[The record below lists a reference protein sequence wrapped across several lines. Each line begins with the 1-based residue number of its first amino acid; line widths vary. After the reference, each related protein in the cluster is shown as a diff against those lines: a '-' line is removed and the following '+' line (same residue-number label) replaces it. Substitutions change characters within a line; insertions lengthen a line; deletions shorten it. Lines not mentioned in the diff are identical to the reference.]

1 MNAND
6 DSMMQEVTGS
16 NDAWPYDQKATFTA
30 NPKDGYTLVRW
41 LLNGEEY
48 APFGANKSVEY
59 NIDEK
64 HAINKTITFTAVFA
78 PKDINVTLV
87 SDVDDYSG
95 TFSVKF
101 NSKVEIGQNSI
112 PDVPK
117 LSADGTKRFNG
128 WYYIDSIKGRVDV
141 VQYDHEHNKSII
153 INKNW
158 TCTEDIELIAEW
170 SAYKFNIAIYKAKS
184 KIAMPDADMGTVN
197 IGTGWDDWTKLT
209 GSAEEYNLEGYTK
222 SFANNAEFSVTASVS
237 DNNYYVFTGWKR
249 LTADGQLVDVAE
261 GEVENNQLKVKVQ
274 EQDVAYVAILDY
286 KPVTVTFDRG
296 DAPDTVAV
304 PENVNVDFN
313 KPLALKVPEG
323 APTEKPLRVGGTAKF
338 STPVRTAQASITK
351 RLPIPNLLKTVSRL
365 PQNGFPSNTLSSK
378 TASSSASM
386 KTRRRRAIPIK
397 PNSR

>member
-1 MNAND
+1 
-6 DSMMQEVTGS
+6 MQEVTGS

-87 SDVDDYSG
+87 DTVDNYGKTFVVKYNSDV
-95 TFSVKF
+95 VL
-101 NSKVEIGQNSI
+101 GQDAI

-117 LSADGTKRFNG
+117 LSNDGTKRFIG
-128 WYYIDSIKGRVDV
+128 WYYLDSEGTKTYV
-141 VQYDHEHNKSII
+141 VKYNV
-153 INKNW
+153 NKNEILVGKW
-158 TCTEDIELIAEW
+158 AFTEDVTLTAEW
-170 SAYKFNIAIYKAKS
+170 QPYEFHIAIYKAKS

-197 IGTGWDDWTKLT
+197 IVTGWDAWTKLT
-209 GSAEEYNLEGYTK
+209 GSTEDYDLEGYTK
-222 SFANNAEFSVTASVS
+222 PFDNNAEFSVTASVS
-237 DNNYYVFTGWKR
+237 DNNYYAFICWKR

-261 GEVENNQLKVKVQ
+261 GEVVNNQLNVKVQ

-296 DAPDTVAV
+296 DAPESVVV

-351 RLPIPNLLKTVSRL
+351 RLPIPNSLKTVSRL
-365 PQNGFPSNTLSSK
+365 PQNGFPSNTSSSK

>member
-6 DSMMQEVTGS
+6 DSMVQEVTGS

-64 HAINKTITFTAVFA
+64 DAINKTITFMAVFA

-87 SDVDDYSG
+87 DTVDNYGKTFVVKYNSDV
-95 TFSVKF
+95 VL
-101 NSKVEIGQNSI
+101 GQDAI

-117 LSADGTKRFNG
+117 LSNDGTKRFIG
-128 WYYIDSIKGRVDV
+128 WYYLDSEGTKTYV
-141 VQYDHEHNKSII
+141 VKYNV
-153 INKNW
+153 NKNEILVGKW
-158 TCTEDIELIAEW
+158 AFTEDVTLTAEW
-170 SAYKFNIAIYKAKS
+170 QPYEFHIAIYKAKS

-197 IGTGWDDWTKLT
+197 IGTGWDAWTKLT
-209 GSAEEYNLEGYTK
+209 GSTEEYDLEGYTK
-222 SFANNAEFSVTASVS
+222 PFDNNAEFSVTASVS
-237 DNNYYVFTGWKR
+237 DNNYYVFKCWKR

-296 DAPDTVAV
+296 DAPESVVV

-323 APTEKPLRVGGTAKF
+323 APTEKTFAGWWYGEVQYTGADGTSVDYK
-338 STPVRTAQASITK
+338 TITD
-351 RLPIPNLLKTVSRL
+351 PEFI
-365 PQNGFPSNTLSSK
+365 
-378 TASSSASM
+378 
-386 KTRRRRAIPIK
+386 
-397 PNSR
+397 